1 MLHFLHNIK
10 KSYTCLGLAFSSFAA
25 FLIFLILLLLYLL
38 LLLDLNLLL
47 ANYFLQIIPNGT
59 ITNFFFSNK

>member
-25 FLIFLILLLLYLL
+25 FLIFLILLILYLL
-38 LLLDLNLLL
+38 LLIDLNLL
-47 ANYFLQIIPNGT
+47 
-59 ITNFFFSNK
+59 